1 MQTSLPDSFLQT
13 AEGHQADKILRKCV
27 HCGLCNATCPT
38 YQLTGN
44 ELDGPRGRIYLIKN
58 YLEGKTDGSIGLRH
72 LDRCLTCL
80 SCETTCPS
88 SVRFG
93 ALLDTGRKHM
103 NEAVRRSLAS
113 TVKRY
118 LIIRIFSRPSRV
130 RMILALARLA
140 KPFLPKKLASKMPVR
155 ATGVPKAAKA
165 NPDLPKMLT
174 IRGCVQSVVAPQ
186 INHAAVKVLERS
198 GFCLEEAKGDCC
210 GALAYHLG
218 DFKSAERT
226 IGQNID
232 NWYQGLKDEYK
243 FLVVT
248 SSGCSSFIKQYGEI
262 MQASPNHAGRAEF
275 ISERCRDLSELDI
288 GPDTR
293 PAGENCTVAFHSPC
307 TLQHGLKVH
316 GKIEAQ
322 LQKRGYKL
330 VPTLDPHLCCGSAG
344 SYSLL
349 ETELSAK
356 LLENKLACLE
366 HARPDVISTA
376 NIGCLMHLQSGTERP
391 VRHWIELLV

>member
-58 YLEGKTDGSIGLRH
+58 YLEGKTDGNIGLRH

-93 ALLDTGRKHM
+93 TLLDTGRKHM
-103 NEAVRRSLAS
+103 NQAVKRSLIS
-113 TVKRY
+113 TIKRY
-118 LIIRIFSRPSRV
+118 LIIRVFSKPSRV
-130 RMILALARLA
+130 RLILALARLA
-140 KPFLPKKLASKMPVR
+140 RPFLPKKLARKMPVH
-155 ATGVPKAAKA
+155 AASVAKTAKA
-165 NPDLPKMLT
+165 NPGLPKMLT

-186 INHAAVKVLERS
+186 INDAAVKVLERS
-198 GFCLEEAKGDCC
+198 GICLEEAKGDCC

-218 DFKSAERT
+218 DLKNAQKT
-226 IGQNID
+226 IGKNIE
-232 NWYQGLKDEYK
+232 NWYPGLKSEYR
-243 FLVVT
+243 FLVVS
-248 SSGCSSFIKQYGEI
+248 SSGCSSFIKQYGEV
-262 MQASPNHAGRAEF
+262 MQTSPNYAGRAEF
-275 ISERCRDLSELDI
+275 ISKRCRDLSELDI
-288 GPDTR
+288 GLDTR
-293 PAGENCTVAFHSPC
+293 PAGGNCTVAFHSPC
-307 TLQHGLKVH
+307 TLQHGQRVH

-322 LQKRGYKL
+322 LQKLGYRL
-330 VPTLDPHLCCGSAG
+330 VPSTDAHLCCGSAG

-349 ETELSAK
+349 ETELSAE

-366 HARPDVISTA
+366 QAQPDVISTA

>member
-58 YLEGKTDGSIGLRH
+58 YLEGKTDGNIGLRH

-80 SCETTCPS
+80 SCETSCPS
-88 SVRFG
+88 NVRFG
-93 ALLDTGRKHM
+93 TLLDTGRKHM
-103 NEAVRRSLAS
+103 NEAVKRSLIS
-113 TVKRY
+113 TIKRY
-118 LIIRIFSRPSRV
+118 LIIRIFSKPCRV
-130 RMILALARLA
+130 RIILALGRLA
-140 KPFLPKKLASKMPVR
+140 KPFLPKKLASKMPVQ
-155 ATGVPKAAKA
+155 ATDVPKAAKA

-186 INHAAVKVLERS
+186 INNAAVKVLERS

-218 DFKSAERT
+218 DLKRAEKT
-226 IGQNID
+226 ISQNID
-232 NWYQGLKDEYK
+232 NWYQGLKNEYE
-243 FLVVT
+243 FLVVS
-248 SSGCSSFIKQYGEI
+248 SSGCSSFIKQYGEV
-262 MQASPNHAGRAEF
+262 MQARSNYAGRAEF
-275 ISERCRDLSELDI
+275 ISKRCRDLSELDI
-288 GPDTR
+288 GPKAR
-293 PAGENCTVAFHSPC
+293 SAGENCTVAFHSPC
-307 TLQHGLKVH
+307 TLQHGQKVH

-322 LQKRGYKL
+322 LQKLGYRL
-330 VPTLDPHLCCGSAG
+330 VPTTDPHLCCGSAG

-366 HARPDVISTA
+366 HAQPDVISTA

-391 VRHWIELLV
+391 VKHWIELLV